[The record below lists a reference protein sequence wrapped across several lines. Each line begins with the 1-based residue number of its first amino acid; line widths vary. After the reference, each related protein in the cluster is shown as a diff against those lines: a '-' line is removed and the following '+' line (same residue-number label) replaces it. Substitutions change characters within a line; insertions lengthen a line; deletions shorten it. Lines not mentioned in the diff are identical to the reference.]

1 MRPEFTIRTAD
12 MGDEAK
18 VSTLLFA
25 SYPSAMSGSSS
36 ADVLGAA
43 LPRMTNANSKLLESG
58 TFYVAET
65 QNGSVVGCG
74 GWTSERPGSG
84 ELVQGLAHIR
94 HFPIHP
100 QWLRRG
106 IGSAIY
112 LHCESQAQL
121 AEAQEFECFA
131 SLNAEAFYG
140 ALGFETVKQ
149 VEVAMGPDVMFP
161 AVLMTKWIG

>member
-1 MRPEFTIRTAD
+1 MRAEFTIRTAD
-12 MGDEAK
+12 MGDETK

-25 SYPSAMSGSSS
+25 SYPAAMSGRYS

-43 LPRMTNANSKLLESG
+43 LPRMTNANPKLLKSG

-65 QNGSVVGCG
+65 QDGLVVGCG
-74 GWTSERPGSG
+74 GWTSERPGTG
-84 ELVQGLAHIR
+84 ELVQQVAHIR
-94 HFPIHP
+94 HFATHP
-100 QWLRRG
+100 QWLCRG
-106 IGSAIY
+106 IGRAIY
-112 LHCESQAQL
+112 LKCQTRALL

-131 SLNAEAFYG
+131 SLNAEDFYR